1 MESNPM
7 KTKLMYRAPGERT
20 HRDITNV
27 LDDIIVKLQELEER
41 IIKLEEQN

>member
-1 MESNPM
+1 MSEPI
-7 KTKLMYRAPGERT
+7 KTQLMYRPPGERN
-20 HRDITNV
+20 HRDITHV